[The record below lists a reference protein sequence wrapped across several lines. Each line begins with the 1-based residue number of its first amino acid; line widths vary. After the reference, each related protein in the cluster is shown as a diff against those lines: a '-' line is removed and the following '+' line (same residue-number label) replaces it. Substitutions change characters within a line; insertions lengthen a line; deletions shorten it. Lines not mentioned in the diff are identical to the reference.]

1 MLIPTKATSV
11 TMFITLSTDYDLK
24 INFPKAGKKY
34 VSKLIK
40 LEEIFEET
48 DMLASTPT
56 YVTHRSAK
64 YSKVKERVRDIKALH
79 PNHDT
84 LLSGMVEV
92 DGYSYTVDVALSAT
106 KAIGII
112 RYKNS
117 ENTRKKETK
126 NYIAFDRLDLSR
138 DGETGFYKASAG
150 IKGAPSLAKRCEL
163 QIIEPEKSM
172 NTFVPYAPVQGIR
185 QIAQEMNQERDVYAA
200 KEFAHIALNNELVK
214 KEIFKI
220 TMAPSELDM
229 IKDNSSLDI

>member
-1 MLIPTKATSV
+1 MLIPTKATSI
-11 TMFITLSTDYDLK
+11 TMFITESTNYDLK

-34 VSKLIK
+34 VSQLIK

-48 DMLASTPT
+48 DMLASTPNYIT
-56 YVTHRSAK
+56 RRTSK

-112 RYKNS
+112 RYKHS
-117 ENTRKKETK
+117 KNTKETK

-163 QIIEPEKSM
+163 QIIEPEKAM

-229 IKDNSSLDI
+229 IKDNSSLDV

>member
-1 MLIPTKATSV
+1 MLIPTKATSI
-11 TMFITLSTDYDLK
+11 TMFITESTNYDLK

-34 VSKLIK
+34 VSQLIK

-48 DMLASTPT
+48 DMLYSTPN
-56 YVTHRSAK
+56 YVPQLSAK
-64 YSKVKERVRDIKALH
+64 YRKVKERVRNIKELH

-112 RYKNS
+112 RYKYS
-117 ENTRKKETK
+117 TNTKETK
-126 NYIAFDRLDLSR
+126 KYIAFDRLDLSR

-163 QIIEPEKSM
+163 QIIEPEKAM

-229 IKDNSSLDI
+229 IKDNSSLDV

>member
-1 MLIPTKATSV
+1 
-11 TMFITLSTDYDLK
+11 MFITESTNYDLK

-34 VSKLIK
+34 VSQLIK

-48 DMLASTPT
+48 DMLASTPNYIT
-56 YVTHRSAK
+56 RRTSK

-112 RYKNS
+112 RYKHS
-117 ENTRKKETK
+117 KNTKETK

-163 QIIEPEKSM
+163 QIIEPEKAM

-229 IKDNSSLDI
+229 IKDNSSLDV